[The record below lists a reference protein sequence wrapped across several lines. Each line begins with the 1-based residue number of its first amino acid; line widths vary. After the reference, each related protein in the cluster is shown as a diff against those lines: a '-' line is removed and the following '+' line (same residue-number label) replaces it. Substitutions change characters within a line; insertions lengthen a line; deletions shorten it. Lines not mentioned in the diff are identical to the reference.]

1 MKDEVTVITGA
12 GKGIGREIAH
22 GFAEHGATVAI
33 CARTHQDI
41 KKVENEIK
49 ERGGKVLA
57 FVCDVKMKK
66 RLKDS

>member
-1 MKDEVTVITGA
+1 MKDEVTVVTGA

-49 ERGGKVLA
+49 ERGKET
-57 FVCDVKMKK
+57 
-66 RLKDS
+66 